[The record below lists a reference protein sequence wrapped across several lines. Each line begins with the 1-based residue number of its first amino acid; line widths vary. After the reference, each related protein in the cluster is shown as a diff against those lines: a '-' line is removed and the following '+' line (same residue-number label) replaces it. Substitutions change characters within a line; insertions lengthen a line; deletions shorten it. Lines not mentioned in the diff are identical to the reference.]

1 MNAYFFNVTKEEREN
16 ILDQHKHVYDGYVT
30 NYVTNNEMPLFVQDF
45 ANDKNGVTVNN
56 KGEIKNYTN
65 FGINEQALTD
75 KDALGVDAMQ
85 AVTGQEA
92 PHDEED
98 MAPDGMDDDSD
109 NDRDMMGEEETDEQY
124 EKVDLVMKPGVK
136 EQVEKS
142 LEMFNR
148 FKKYN

>member
-16 ILDQHKHVYDGYVT
+16 ILDQHKHVYDGFVT
-30 NYVTNNEMPLFVQDF
+30 NYVANNEMPLFVQDF

-75 KDALGVDAMQ
+75 KDALGVDVMQ
-85 AVTGQEA
+85 SVTGQES